1 MLRVCIG
8 CFEPRLESRSSVRFV
23 LDLNAIQADHFGSKF
38 ASFVLFVPNSLA
50 PHQDYLNYSNRLNRL
65 DRSLLL

>member
-23 LDLNAIQADHFGSKF
+23 LNLNAIQAGRFFSRF